1 MMMTECIP
9 IELSQKTIALAD
21 KFAKKQTDP
30 DKAKQVYYNT
40 IAVKVVNSYLRW
52 MEFETDLEA
61 SESWN
66 PLTQL
71 FNNSADLVLKNIGSL
86 ECRPILAGQQ
96 EISLPIEAR
105 ENRIGCLLVKME
117 EDNRS
122 IQIIGGFLA
131 DQKGNL
137 PETIKVAELISTEE
151 FVEELDTL
159 EPLESPTP
167 QPIAQVNLGQWLKG
181 IFEEGWQKGSEL
193 FQSQQLSVAWGS
205 GEKTESDELEK
216 IEGYKEINIQTDL
229 ISCSVVLK
237 VLFRR
242 ENQQSWKVQ
251 IRVSPAGGEEY
262 LPPGL
267 ELQVLDGE
275 EVIARSIA
283 RSNDNW
289 IQRNIKAEPRD
300 EFATKIVYR
309 QAEVKNLFTIP

>member
-86 ECRPILAGQQ
+86 ECRPIWAGQK
-96 EISLPIEAR
+96 EISLPIEGR

-122 IQIIGGFLA
+122 IQIMGGFLA

-137 PETIKVAELISTEE
+137 PETIKVAELISPEE

-159 EPLESPTP
+159 EPLEK
-167 QPIAQVNLGQWLKG
+167 IATSEEISVDSVLTAFSSSLQEKLGQIATEKVREIIQELVTVYQNSEIEEHFQTTYNLLKDAINPQYDRYAMLSLG
-181 IFEEGWQKGSEL
+181 EDEDEPLSEDGGVYDL
-193 FQSQQLSVAWGS
+193 A
-205 GEKTESDELEK
+205 DELE
-216 IEGYKEINIQTDL
+216 
-229 ISCSVVLK
+229 
-237 VLFRR
+237 
-242 ENQQSWKVQ
+242 
-251 IRVSPAGGEEY
+251 EERKQY
-262 LPPGL
+262 LGL
-267 ELQVLDGE
+267 E
-275 EVIARSIA
+275 
-283 RSNDNW
+283 
-289 IQRNIKAEPRD
+289 
-300 EFATKIVYR
+300 
-309 QAEVKNLFTIP
+309 